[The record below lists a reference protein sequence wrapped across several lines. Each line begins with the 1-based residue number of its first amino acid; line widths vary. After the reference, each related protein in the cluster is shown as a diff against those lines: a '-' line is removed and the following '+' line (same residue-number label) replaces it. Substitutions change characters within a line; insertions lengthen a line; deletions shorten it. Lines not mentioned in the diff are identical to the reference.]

1 MIHLQ
6 RILVPTDFSKHS
18 RHALG
23 YAAAL
28 ADKFAAE
35 IFLLHAVQSLAT
47 FFPDPLSVVPP
58 VQEQGEPSTAAV
70 HAAFDQLVRESRLDR
85 FRLHREVREGAPADT
100 IIRFAT
106 EANIDLITMG
116 THGHTGLAH
125 ILLGSVA
132 EKVVRAATCPVLTV
146 RHPEQGIVRP

>member
-1 MIHLQ
+1 MIHLR

-35 IFLLHAVQSLAT
+35 VFLLHAVQSLAT

-58 VQEQGEPSTAAV
+58 IQDRGEPSTAAV
-70 HAAFDQLVRESRLDR
+70 QAAFDQLVRETGLDR
-85 FRLHREVREGAPADT
+85 LRLHREVREGAPADT

-106 EANIDLITMG
+106 DANIRLITMG
-116 THGHTGLAH
+116 AHGHTGLPH
-125 ILLGSVA
+125 ILLGSVDD
-132 EKVVRAATCPVLTV
+132 K
-146 RHPEQGIVRP
+146 